1 MVSRLALTQYTNTLL
16 AIDEFKDYAPNGL
29 QVEGKDNIKKIVTGV
44 TANMSLIEAAVEAQA
59 DMIIVHHGY
68 FWPNEDPRI
77 IGMKK
82 RRIKYLLAHDIN
94 LLGYHLPLDA
104 HAEFGNNAQLGN
116 KLGITIDGL
125 AGKGNLMA
133 YGVLDVCITAQDL
146 SNLIVQ
152 QLDRVPL
159 LVGPL
164 EKPIKKVAWCT
175 GAAQNYIQDAIE
187 IGADAFV
194 SGEISEQTTH
204 IANENGIVY
213 VSAGH
218 HATERYGVIAL
229 GRHLAQKFN
238 IEHQFIDIANP
249 V

>member
-1 MVSRLALTQYTNTLL
+1 MASAVEITQYINDFL
-16 AIDEFKDYAPNGL
+16 AIDTFKDYAPNGL
-29 QVEGKDNIKKIVTGV
+29 QVEGKADINKIVTGV
-44 TANMSLIEAAVEAQA
+44 TANMALIEAAVEAQA

-68 FWPNEDPRI
+68 FWLNEDQRI

-82 RRIKYLLAHDIN
+82 RRIQCLLKNDIN

-104 HAEFGNNAQLGN
+104 HAELGNNAQLAK
-116 KLGITIDGL
+116 KLGIHIDGL
-125 AGKGNLMA
+125 AGKGDLMA
-133 YGVLDVCITAQDL
+133 YGSFDDAMTAEAL
-146 SNLIVQ
+146 AGLIDQ
-152 QLDRVPL
+152 QLDRAPL

-164 EKPIKKVAWCT
+164 NKSIKKIAWCT
-175 GAAQNYIQDAIE
+175 GAAQSYIQHAID
-187 IGADAFV
+187 IGADAFI

-218 HATERYGVIAL
+218 HATERYGVMAL
-229 GRHLAQKFN
+229 GEHLAEKFQ
-238 IEHQFIDIANP
+238 IAHQFIDIANP